1 MPKTRDTC
9 AVCGNPIKPPK
20 RAYCSK
26 DCMTS
31 AQTKRE
37 AEKKFQS
44 RIAEMAQLEVED
56 IDDGEEWRPIAGYEG
71 EYDVSNY
78 GRVRSRG
85 FIQEAVNGRRILMK
99 PRLLTQQKTKDGYMR
114 IEISKQG
121 RQKKF
126 AVHRLVANAFISN
139 PENKPQVNHID
150 SDRAN
155 NKAENLEWVTASEN
169 AVHACKYGFANPDP
183 KLMTECKRKPVVRED
198 GEVFPSARAAAKAE
212 GLSAGGVEWHL
223 RKGTAVPRSGL
234 KYQYVEDMEDREV
247 KNLEIRVK
255 MNEGVKVPRHSREGD
270 AGLDLTSLHAHVVR
284 PHERVMVSTGFRA
297 AIPTGFFGMVVPRSG
312 VAWKRGL
319 TLVNSPGIIDSNYR
333 GEILLLMLNTSNENQ
348 TILAGERIAQIL
360 ILPHET
366 VSCVEVD
373 ELPSTERGDG
383 GFGSSGAM

>member
-1 MPKTRDTC
+1 MTIQRNKPQRKISMPETRDTC

-31 AQTKRE
+31 AQIKRE

-44 RIAEMAQLEVED
+44 RIAEMAQLEVAD
-56 IDDGEEWRPIAGYEG
+56 IDDGEEWRPISGYEG

-126 AVHRLVANAFISN
+126 AVHRLVANAFIPN

-169 AVHACKYGFANPDP
+169 SIHGYKYGFFNPDP
-183 KLMTECKRKPVVRED
+183 TKMINARKKPVIRSD
-198 GEVFPSARAAAKAE
+198 GKVFPSAVDAAK
-212 GLSAGGVEWHL
+212 
-223 RKGTAVPRSGL
+223 
-234 KYQYVEDMEDREV
+234 
-247 KNLEIRVK
+247 
-255 MNEGVKVPRHSREGD
+255 D
-270 AGLDLTSLHAHVVR
+270 AGLSDC
-284 PHERVMVSTGFRA
+284 
-297 AIPTGFFGMVVPRSG
+297 
-312 VAWKRGL
+312 GL
-319 TLVNSPGIIDSNYR
+319 QWHMKHGTKVKKNGLFYKYAED
-333 GEILLLMLNTSNENQ
+333 
-348 TILAGERIAQIL
+348 A
-360 ILPHET
+360 
-366 VSCVEVD
+366 
-373 ELPSTERGDG
+373 TER
-383 GFGSSGAM
+383 